1 MKKSV
6 EEKVES
12 LYFKAFKK
20 DRKYFIKATKGVH
33 QWLIEILHEKRYKM
47 GKINSGL
54 YFSQVLNSQRL
65 SSEDFEEID
74 SAFDP
79 EIQTA
84 EISCQ
89 KDLKYFID
97 IENNGFDAM
106 AESYSIFK
114 NNYRVN

>member
-6 EEKVES
+6 EKVEN
-12 LYFKAFKK
+12 LYFRAFKK
-20 DRKYFIKATKGVH
+20 DQKYFIKATKGVH
-33 QWLIEILHEKRYKM
+33 QWLVEILQEKKYKM
-47 GKINSGL
+47 DRINSVL
-54 YFSQVLNSQRL
+54 YYAQVLNSQRL
-65 SSEDFEEID
+65 SSENFEEID
-74 SAFDP
+74 EAFDP

-84 EISCQ
+84 EISSQ

-97 IENNGFDAM
+97 IDNNGFDAM